1 MTATF
6 PFDEVRIFAAP
17 ASPQTL
23 TPAEFFALP
32 LAKRV
37 RYVIAKTAVFL
48 CGGVEVDPNTALAQ
62 LRADRVAS

>member
-1 MTATF
+1 MTITY
-6 PFDEVRIFAAP
+6 PFDEVRIVAP
-17 ASPQTL
+17 PPETM

-37 RYVIAKTAVFL
+37 RHVLTKTAVFL
-48 CGGVEVDPNTALAQ
+48 RGGEVVDAADALAQ